1 MKCGMA
7 IGILVVVL
15 LMLPR
20 VVAAQDAATS
30 LEDLVQSSRLQPG
43 DGVYVTDGTGRRIK
57 GDVTDVSAT
66 GLAITDGR
74 DTWMLAEGELS
85 KIELQDPVDTGIW
98 LGIGIAVGS
107 TLAICAIERVAGADY
122 CYTGYYGFLPALATG
137 AGIGW
142 YKDATTHKTIYQR
155 EGTAGLRISPV
166 VSKERLGAQVSLGW

>member
-7 IGILVVVL
+7 IGILMVVL
-15 LMLPR
+15 LMLPG

-30 LEDLVQSSRLQPG
+30 LEALVQSGRLQPG

-74 DTWMLAEGELS
+74 DTWLLAESELG

-107 TLAICAIERVAGADY
+107 TIAICAIERVAGADY
-122 CYTGYYGFLPALATG
+122 CYAGYGFLPALAAG

-142 YKDATTHKTIYQR
+142 YRDATTHKTIYQK

-166 VSKERLGAQVSLGW
+166 VSRERLGAQVSLGW